1 MNLDYASLK
10 AGMQLSCTFRTGSL
24 MVLVLIGGLSIGAQA
39 PNGPGKDT
47 TAVELKGMPPRVAPT
62 EYQAQAQAG
71 KVTVAAEFLGHSVPT
86 PEGTYTTEDY
96 VVVEAAL
103 FGPPDARTKLTT
115 GDFSLRINGKKGA
128 LPSQP
133 YELVFHSL
141 KDPEWEPSSK
151 DTKSKTSMNTGGGPN
166 DPGSAPPPPPK
177 MPIEMRRAMEQHVQ
191 RVSMLEGERAL
202 PQAGFLFFEYR
213 GKTQSIRSLELI
225 YSGAGGNASLALQH

>member
-1 MNLDYASLK
+1 
-10 AGMQLSCTFRTGSL
+10 MQLSCTLRIGSL
-24 MVLVLIGGLSIGAQA
+24 TILVLMGGLSICAQA
-39 PNGPGKDT
+39 PIAPT
-47 TAVELKGMPPRVAPT
+47 REASAIELKGMPPRVAPT

-86 PEGTYTTEDY
+86 PEGTYTSEDF

-103 FGPPDARTKLTT
+103 FGPPDARTKLIT
-115 GDFSLRINGKKGA
+115 GDFSLRINGKKVA

-151 DTKSKTSMNTGGGPN
+151 DAKSKTSVNTNGGGPN
-166 DPGSAPPPPPK
+166 DPGSAPAPVH
-177 MPIEMRRAMEQHVQ
+177 MPMELRRAMEQHVQ

-202 PQAGFLFFEYR
+202 PQAGLIFFEYR

-225 YSGAGGNASLALQH
+225 YSGAGGNATLALQP